1 MIWRPTVFGPTGIPV
16 PPQAPPALRV
26 EGGVEITAQQRTM
39 AQQAFANFSMQARL
53 ARYTNQVTA
62 GRLPDGSPYRIAVVG
77 PQTVMQIWPEGSEED
92 WLGGIGISLTYLD
105 GSLIPG
111 HTRVNDDGETVPQPY
126 ILTPQVKQ
134 GTRLSNGKWKVRKV
148 PGYSGG
154 KAVNTSGTFK
164 LFYTG
169 IGGKADIDVALFRGR
184 NTVNGIAY
192 AHELPGTNAPVYRLD
207 KQVGRSRDNPLPFVY
222 RSGDVT
228 KHMHLVAR
236 FEEDPGPEFGYHYD
250 LYVGDRPE
258 ETETVGELVGTY
270 KVPDGLFIDPFSIT
284 LNESGTGARASG
296 SAGPYSFFDFTF
308 TPNSLSV
315 ALVSTLPAS
324 RVVGFSWN
332 LSGRTETSGTPG
344 QVGYTTQGWTIFG
357 AGDGSAPYGS
367 TVAVDGPAGS
377 NPSERGDYTI
387 YEYAPDSYIFDRRGR
402 PDDGAEFRRRTV
414 ASSYAEQY
422 NQQVIVEVNDTG
434 GRFQNDVIFSSRSNH
449 NVTGTF
455 GTISVIDDLDYRE
468 THALTDGP
476 FTVTGGGH
484 SYRDTGGK
492 GFLFEDGELGIA
504 IYYDNKNLRSQE
516 WNWVAEDGEAVQVF
530 TRDDTEVSTTFKV
543 VCKGQELLSV
553 VVEPESGAAYQFFL
567 AGDARSGAL
576 LINVQEVYGDDKVP
590 DKSWIFIFD
599 DAGGRLLSSIL
610 NIPTGTHVRATSNS
624 VILTV

>member
-1 MIWRPTVFGPTGIPV
+1 MSLWDPYSHDLYGNAITGRGPTV
-16 PPQAPPALRV
+16 LRSP
-26 EGGVEITAQQRTM
+26 GGA
-39 AQQAFANFSMQARL
+39 
-53 ARYTNQVTA
+53 QVTA
-62 GRLPDGSPYRIAVVG
+62 DQYLMAKRAYSIFCMRARTSAVTNPVEIGALPDGSQYRIATVG
-77 PQTVMQIWPEGSEED
+77 NQTYVDVWPVGGGED
-92 WLGGIGISLTYLD
+92 KWFGGIGVSFVNLD
-105 GSLIPG
+105 GSLIEG
-111 HTRVNDDGETVPQPY
+111 RSRLNDDDELVPQPY
-126 ILTPQVKQ
+126 ILTPEVKK
-134 GTRLSNGKWKVRKV
+134 GTRLSTGKWEVRKV

-154 KAVNTSGTFK
+154 KAVNTSGNYK

-169 IGGKADIDVALFRGR
+169 IEGKLDINVALFRGR

-207 KQVGRSRDNPLPFVY
+207 KQVARSRDNPLPFVY
-222 RSGDVT
+222 RSGEVT
-228 KHMHLVAR
+228 KHMQLVAR

-258 ETETVGELVGTY
+258 ENETVGELVGTY

-284 LNESGTGARASG
+284 LNEAGTGARASG

-308 TPNSLSV
+308 TPDSLSV
-315 ALVSTLPAS
+315 ELVDTVPVT
-324 RVVGFSWN
+324 RVVGFAWL
-332 LSGRTETSGTPG
+332 LSGRTEVSGTPG
-344 QVGYTTQGWTIFG
+344 QVGYTAQGWTIFG

-367 TVAVDGPAGS
+367 TVAVDGPSGGG
-377 NPSERGDYTI
+377 ERGDYTI

-402 PDDGAEFRRRTV
+402 PDDGAEFRRRTLI
-414 ASSYAEQY
+414 SSYAEQY

-455 GTISVIDDLDYRE
+455 GTISVVDELDYRE

-484 SYRDTGGK
+484 SYRDTGAK
-492 GFLFEDGELGIA
+492 SFIFEDGELGIA

-516 WNWVAEDGEAVQVF
+516 WTWVAEDESAVQDF

-590 DKSWIFIFD
+590 EKSWIFIFD
-599 DAGGRLLSSIL
+599 DTGGRLLSSIMDLPL
-610 NIPTGTHVRATSNS
+610 NARITSNK
-624 VILTV
+624 VLLTV